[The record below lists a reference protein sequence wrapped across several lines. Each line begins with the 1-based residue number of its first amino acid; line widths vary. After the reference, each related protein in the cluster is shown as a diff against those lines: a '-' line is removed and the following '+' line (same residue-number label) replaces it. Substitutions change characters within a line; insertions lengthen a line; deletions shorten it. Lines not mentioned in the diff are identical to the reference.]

1 MFKRPE
7 DLIAEQQEAEEMA
20 AELEAWLAK
29 EEATEQ
35 KNRRG
40 AGYRLLN
47 PVRVQIALLM
57 QRGKTVKDIHRA
69 LDEALGIKVDLKT
82 VRKFMVENMPEEY
95 ASYLGANKR
104 GKKENRVYQD
114 GSKPAHEELTAS
126 PTPAEQEEINRHLEI
141 KTSPVQQVKTA
152 EMSAKKPPLTAGDLR
167 AMTGQL
173 DPEKYRTDD

>member
-7 DLIAEQQEAEEMA
+7 DLIAEQQEAQEMA

-47 PVRVQIALLM
+47 PVRAQIALLM

-69 LDEALGIKVDLKT
+69 LDEALGIVVDLKT
-82 VRKFMVENMPEEY
+82 VRKFMLDHMPEEY
-95 ASYLGANKR
+95 ASYLGVTKR
-104 GKKENRVYQD
+104 GKKENRVFRD
-114 GSKPAHEELTAS
+114 GSKPTDEELQA
-126 PTPAEQEEINRHLEI
+126 PLQPAEQKEVDSFLGGAKPQATQQPEGQSVAGKLDLE
-141 KTSPVQQVKTA
+141 
-152 EMSAKKPPLTAGDLR
+152 R
-167 AMTGQL
+167 AATPRKFN
-173 DPEKYRTDD
+173 D

>member
-29 EEATEQ
+29 EEAAEQ

-82 VRKFMVENMPEEY
+82 VRKFMVDHMPEEY
-95 ASYLGANKR
+95 ASYLGVTKR
-104 GKKENRVYQD
+104 GKKENRVLRD
-114 GSKPAHEELTAS
+114 GPKPTDEELQAL
-126 PTPAEQEEINRHLEI
+126 PTPVEQAEVDKFVRAAAPE
-141 KTSPVQQVKTA
+141 TQVKPTTP
-152 EMSAKKPPLTAGDLR
+152 SAKKSSLTVGDIR
-167 AMTGQL
+167 AMSSEINSDT
-173 DPEKYRTDD
+173 YRTDE

>member
-40 AGYRLLN
+40 AGHRLLN
-47 PVRVQIALLM
+47 PVRAQIALLM

-82 VRKFMVENMPEEY
+82 VRKFMLDYMPEEY
-95 ASYLGANKR
+95 ASYLGVTKR
-104 GKKENRVYQD
+104 GKKQNRVFKD
-114 GSKPAHEELTAS
+114 GSKPTDEELQA
-126 PTPAEQEEINRHLEI
+126 PL
-141 KTSPVQQVKTA
+141 SPVEQAEVDTFLGAATPETQVKPT
-152 EMSAKKPPLTAGDLR
+152 EPPAKKPPLTAGDLR
-167 AMTGQL
+167 AMTGQI
-173 DPEKYRTDD
+173 DPETYRSDE

>member
-7 DLIAEQQEAEEMA
+7 DLIAEQQEAQEMA

-47 PVRVQIALLM
+47 PVRAQIALLM

-82 VRKFMVENMPEEY
+82 VRKFMLDHMPEEY
-95 ASYLGANKR
+95 ASYLGVTKR
-104 GKKENRVYQD
+104 GKKENRFFRD
-114 GSKPAHEELTAS
+114 GSKPTDEELQA
-126 PTPAEQEEINRHLEI
+126 PLQPAEQKEVDSFLGGAKPQATQQPEGQSMAGKLDLE
-141 KTSPVQQVKTA
+141 
-152 EMSAKKPPLTAGDLR
+152 R
-167 AMTGQL
+167 AATPRKL
-173 DPEKYRTDD
+173 FDNDK

>member
-29 EEATEQ
+29 EEAAEQ

-47 PVRVQIALLM
+47 PVRAQIALLM

-82 VRKFMVENMPEEY
+82 VRKFMVDHMPEEY
-95 ASYLGANKR
+95 ASYLGVTKR
-104 GKKENRVYQD
+104 GKKENRGFKD
-114 GSKPAHEELTAS
+114 GSKPTDEELQAPSTPVEQAEIDKFTGAATS
-126 PTPAEQEEINRHLEI
+126 ETGVKPAE
-141 KTSPVQQVKTA
+141 P
-152 EMSAKKPPLTAGDLR
+152 SAKKPPLTAGDLR
-167 AMTGQL
+167 AMTGQI
-173 DPEKYRTDD
+173 DPETYRPDE

>member
-47 PVRVQIALLM
+47 PVRAQIALLM

-82 VRKFMVENMPEEY
+82 VRKFMVDHMPEEY
-95 ASYLGANKR
+95 ASYLGATKR
-104 GKKENRVYQD
+104 GKKENRVFRD
-114 GSKPAHEELTAS
+114 GSKPTDEELQAPLTPVEQAEVDKFLGAAT
-126 PTPAEQEEINRHLEI
+126 PETQVKPAE
-141 KTSPVQQVKTA
+141 P
-152 EMSAKKPPLTAGDLR
+152 SAKKPPLTAGDLR
-167 AMTGQL
+167 AMTGQI
-173 DPEKYRTDD
+173 DPETYRSDE

>member
-47 PVRVQIALLM
+47 PVRAQIALLM

-82 VRKFMVENMPEEY
+82 VRKFMVDHMPEEY
-95 ASYLGANKR
+95 ASYLGETKR
-104 GKKENRVYQD
+104 GKKENRVFRD
-114 GSKPAHEELTAS
+114 GSKPTDDELQAPLTPVEQAEVDTFLGAATS
-126 PTPAEQEEINRHLEI
+126 ETQVKPAE
-141 KTSPVQQVKTA
+141 P
-152 EMSAKKPPLTAGDLR
+152 SAKKPPLTAGDLR
-167 AMTGQL
+167 AMTGQI
-173 DPEKYRTDD
+173 DPETYRPDE